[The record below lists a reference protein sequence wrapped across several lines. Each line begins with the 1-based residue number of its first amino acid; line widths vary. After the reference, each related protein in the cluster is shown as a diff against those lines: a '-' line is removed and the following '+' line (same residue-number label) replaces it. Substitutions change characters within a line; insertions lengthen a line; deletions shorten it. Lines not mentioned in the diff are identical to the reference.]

1 MSGKP
6 LGQFMGGG
14 QIQVQQSSSLQPQVA
29 KWIYTWDSQATSQS
43 YLGTLQI

>member
-6 LGQFMGGG
+6 LGQLVGGG
-14 QIQVQQSSSLQPQVA
+14 QIQQSSSLQPQVA